1 MPGLSRPAA
10 IRGGG
15 VGVPPP
21 TVGAVRWES
30 LFADL
35 EARLEAAERADLLAD
50 VPELTR
56 AELGGVGLG
65 DRMRAALGARVT
77 LDLTGGAR
85 LTGSVLEVDVA
96 WVLLADGPRRHLVP
110 LAALAAVGGLGRSV
124 AAPAGALGRRLGLGP
139 VLRALAR
146 DRALVRV
153 GHRAGQV
160 RGRIDAVG
168 ADHLEV
174 AAAGLDDDRPSG
186 ERVLVPFAAL
196 EVISSG

>member
-1 MPGLSRPAA
+1 MSVLSRPGR
-10 IRGGG
+10 IDGGEDAR
-15 VGVPPP
+15 PS
-21 TVGAVRWES
+21 TVGAVRWEN

-56 AELGGVGLG
+56 GELGGVGLG
-65 DRMRAALGARVT
+65 DRMRAALGAGVT
-77 LDLTGGAR
+77 LDLSGGAR
-85 LTGSVLEVDVA
+85 VTGTVVDVDAA
-96 WVLLADGPRRHLVP
+96 WVLVADGPRRHLVP
-110 LAALAAVGGLGRSV
+110 VAALAAVGGLGRSV
-124 AAPAGALGRRLGLGP
+124 AAPAGGVARRLGLGAA
-139 VLRALAR
+139 LRALAR

-153 GHRAGQV
+153 VHRSGQV

-186 ERVLVPFAAL
+186 ARVLVPFAAL

>member
-1 MPGLSRPAA
+1 MSGLSRVAA
-10 IRGGG
+10 NRWSRARGGPYG
-15 VGVPPP
+15 GD
-21 TVGAVRWES
+21 VRWEN

-35 EARLEAAERADLLAD
+35 EARLVAAERAELLAD

-56 AELGGVGLG
+56 AELGGVALG
-65 DRMRAALGARVT
+65 DRMRAALGAAVS
-77 LDLTGGAR
+77 LDLTGGGR
-85 LTGSVLEVDVA
+85 LTGTVVEVDVA
-96 WVLLADGPRRHLVP
+96 WVLVADGPRRHLVP

-124 AAPAGALGRRLGLGP
+124 AAPAGSVTRRLGLGA

-146 DRALVRV
+146 DRAVVRV
-153 GHRAGQV
+153 THRAGQV